1 MKLSSKSL
9 NEITGGVSI
18 TATLFSS
25 VSSLMNNIFQIGQ
38 VVGTTARRVYTNS
51 VCSI

>member
-1 MKLSSKSL
+1 MKLNNKELSEVK
-9 NEITGGVSI
+9 GGLSI

-38 VVGTTARRVYTNS
+38 VVGTTIRRVSTNS
-51 VCSI
+51 ICSI